1 MEKKDHSMSYTIVS
15 QCNKEWQI
23 NDMVTAI
30 WVIYDLTEIEHIQKD
45 GKKRKL
51 RELRKTD
58 GN

>member
-1 MEKKDHSMSYTIVS
+1 MSYTLVS
-15 QCNKEWQI
+15 QCNEEWQI